1 MSFEVLF
8 CFLFGFFLRF
18 VFFLKI
24 LTLDVDAGFI
34 KGFEANCGTINFK
47 DVLG

>member
-34 KGFEANCGTINFK
+34 KGFSMSIVAQSISRTF
-47 DVLG
+47 